1 MITVLIIHKESYI
14 AGWRLDNQSALSA
27 CQKVKMQRM
36 NSVRPNIPLTFV
48 MMWVAKN

>member
-1 MITVLIIHKESYI
+1 
-14 AGWRLDNQSALSA
+14 
-27 CQKVKMQRM
+27 M